1 MTTTNNDVE
10 TLIDRL
16 LLIEGE
22 MSLLRDDKKTLLAEY
37 KEKLDVKSV
46 QAAMRIAKIRLKLTE
61 TSDDAL
67 EEIVVSVEKKIS
79 V

>member
-1 MTTTNNDVE
+1 MNNEDFE

-22 MSLLRDDKKTLLAEY
+22 MNLLRDDKKTLLAEY
-37 KEKLDVKSV
+37 KEKLDIRSV
-46 QAAMRIAKIRLKLTE
+46 QAAMRIAKIRTKLAE
-61 TSDDAL
+61 TSDEAL
-67 EEIVVSVEKKIS
+67 EEMISSVEKKIS

>member
-1 MTTTNNDVE
+1 MKNEDFE

-22 MSLLRDDKKTLLAEY
+22 MNLLRDDKKTLLAEY
-37 KEKLDVKSV
+37 KEKLDIRSV
-46 QAAMRIAKIRLKLTE
+46 QAAMRIAKIRTKLAE
-61 TSDDAL
+61 TSDETL
-67 EEIVVSVEKKIS
+67 EEMVSSVEKKIS

>member
-1 MTTTNNDVE
+1 MKNEDFE

-22 MSLLRDDKKTLLAEY
+22 MNLLRDDKKTLLTEY
-37 KEKLDVKSV
+37 KEKLDIRSV
-46 QAAMRIAKIRLKLTE
+46 QAAMRIAKIRTKLAE
-61 TSDDAL
+61 TSDEAL
-67 EEIVVSVEKKIS
+67 EEMISSVEKKIS

>member
-1 MTTTNNDVE
+1 MTTANNDIE

-22 MSLLRDDKKTLLAEY
+22 MNLLRDDKKTLLAEY
-37 KEKLDVKSV
+37 KEKLDVRSV
-46 QAAMRIAKIRLKLTE
+46 QAAMRIAKIKAKLTE

-67 EEIVVSVEKKIS
+67 EQMVASVEKKIT

>member
-1 MTTTNNDVE
+1 MNNEDFE

-22 MSLLRDDKKTLLAEY
+22 MNLLRDDKKTLLAEY
-37 KEKLDVKSV
+37 KEKLDIKSV
-46 QAAMRIAKIRLKLTE
+46 QAAMRIAKIRTKLAE
-61 TSDDAL
+61 TSDEAL
-67 EEIVVSVEKKIS
+67 EEMISSVEKKIS

>member
-1 MTTTNNDVE
+1 MTTTNNDIE

-22 MSLLRDDKKTLLAEY
+22 MSLLRDDKKSLLAEY
-37 KEKLDVKSV
+37 KEKLDVRSV

-67 EEIVVSVEKKIS
+67 EEIVASVEKKIS

>member
-1 MTTTNNDVE
+1 MNNEDFE

-22 MSLLRDDKKTLLAEY
+22 MNLLRDDKKSLLSEY
-37 KEKLDVKSV
+37 KEKLDIKSV
-46 QAAMRIAKIRLKLTE
+46 QAAMRIAKIRTKLQE
-61 TSDDAL
+61 TSDESL
-67 EEIVVSVEKKIS
+67 EEMISSVEKKIS